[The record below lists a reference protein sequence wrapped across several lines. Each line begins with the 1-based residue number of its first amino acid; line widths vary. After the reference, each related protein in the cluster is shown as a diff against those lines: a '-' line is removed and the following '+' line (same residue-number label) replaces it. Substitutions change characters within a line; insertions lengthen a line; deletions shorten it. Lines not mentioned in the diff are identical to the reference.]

1 MAIAAFAALAAAEMA
16 DRRRAR
22 NLMVAAAVLFVLL
35 GALSILSIGI
45 GFLVPAVLA
54 MMSVTQLSVTNKS

>member
-1 MAIAAFAALAAAEMA
+1 MA